1 MRNGDVKLVT
11 FCQLENKYKLYK
23 YVTNTHFLHK
33 KRTDVEE
40 KAQKQ
45 FKYLTNTNNYGTMRH
60 VTNL

>member
-23 YVTNTHFLHK
+23 YVTNTHFLQK
-33 KRTDVEE
+33 KGTDVEG
-40 KAQKQ
+40 KTKKQ
-45 FKYLTNTNNYGTMRH
+45 YKYLTNTNNYDTMRH